1 MPMSQG
7 HEEGGF
13 IQVLERTCE
22 ITFSFFLFKKGLI
35 LLCVVW
41 MFCLHAGLC
50 TMCVIG
56 ALGGQKRAWDP
67 IELEL

>member
-13 IQVLERTCE
+13 IQVLESTCE

-35 LLCVVW
+35 LLCVVC
-41 MFCLHAGLC
+41 MLCLNAGIC
-50 TMCVIG
+50 TMCMTG